1 MELLNQKED
10 SKHYLQTLQF
20 SDDKDDLVNAGVT
33 DQERSTEG
41 FSLILYI
48 SHEEIHGANY
58 RTLLS
63 ECVGHKQTLA
73 DNYTPHTQDTSTAS
87 LTVHSLPVTQ

>member
-20 SDDKDDLVNAGVT
+20 SDDKDDPVNAGVT

-41 FSLILYI
+41 FGLILYI
-48 SHEEIHGANY
+48 SHEEIRGANY
-58 RTLLS
+58 LEDGSLYFRASVSATNKPWLTITHPTL
-63 ECVGHKQTLA
+63 K
-73 DNYTPHTQDTSTAS
+73 TPPRR
-87 LTVHSLPVTQ
+87 V